1 MTTTISKMVT
11 VESKTTRGTDLR
23 VAGGKGM
30 FSLSLRKGIKV
41 QEDWLYTDE
50 LDEVIKCLVELRDKL
65 NTKQEV

>member
-1 MTTTISKMVT
+1 MTTTISKMVI

-30 FSLSLRKGIKV
+30 FSMTLRKGFKQ

-50 LDEVIKCLVELRDKL
+50 LDEVIKCLTELRDKL
-65 NTKQEV
+65 KEP